1 MLGRIMRIGDW
12 VSVVG
17 KEGRVANISLAHV
30 TLQTRDGDWLLVPN
44 NLVAQKEFVNYSRP
58 TRQHLCSVSVE
69 AAFRD
74 APARALEVLERA
86 AASVPGVAAS
96 PPPYA
101 LVTAYR
107 DSGIR
112 YRAYFWID
120 DYADRLNIESRVLA
134 YIWQAFQRNN
144 IEIPY
149 PVRVM
154 RRAAP
159 DRETPEQMHAD
170 IRQCLARIDFLSGLS
185 PAEIERLADSVRRRV
200 YLPGETVVR
209 EGEAGEE
216 LFYIDRGDA
225 AITAH
230 TAAGSQ
236 PVVKLSAGQY
246 FGEMSLLT
254 GAPRAATVTAETEL
268 QVLVVGRRIMQE
280 LLAANPMLAEH
291 MGETLV
297 ERQGALARAREAVPE
312 TARAA
317 SAATQKRSLV
327 DRIRGFLGHA

>member
-1 MLGRIMRIGDW
+1 MR
-12 VSVVG
+12 
-17 KEGRVANISLAHV
+17 RRA
-30 TLQTRDGDWLLVPN
+30 R
-44 NLVAQKEFVNYSRP
+44 SR
-58 TRQHLCSVSVE
+58 C
-69 AAFRD
+69 
-74 APARALEVLERA
+74 LERA

-134 YIWQAFQRNN
+134 YVWQAFQRNN

-159 DRETPEQMHAD
+159 DRETPEQIHAD

-185 PAEIERLADSVRRRV
+185 PAEIERLAGSVQRRV

-291 MGETLV
+291 MGETLM
-297 ERQGALARAREAVPE
+297 ERQGRWRAPGKPCRRP
-312 TARAA
+312 RAPLPPPRRSAAWSIA
-317 SAATQKRSLV
+317 SAASSVTPKISVFATEITEKTAFGGSPRPLCDPWPIYLPVGVLEAGHLKNPQSAQKRKRS
-327 DRIRGFLGHA
+327 